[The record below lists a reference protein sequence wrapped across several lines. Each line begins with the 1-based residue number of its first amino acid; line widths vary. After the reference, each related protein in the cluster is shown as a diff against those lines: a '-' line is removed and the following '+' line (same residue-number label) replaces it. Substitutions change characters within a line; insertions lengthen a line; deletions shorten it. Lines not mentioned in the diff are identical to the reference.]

1 MAKERHK
8 LMKID
13 DCLKKLKGC
22 LKIVEVQCEVS
33 EQMKTANERKVQHGK
48 GNKVSDGGSGGS

>member
-1 MAKERHK
+1 M
-8 LMKID
+8 
-13 DCLKKLKGC
+13 KLKGC